1 MNTVIIN
8 DNISFHYIPMKKL
21 KTSTIG
27 IYIHR
32 PLTKETASMN
42 ALLPMVLKRGC
53 SLCPDSEAL
62 EKFCQE
68 LYGAGASC
76 GILKRGED
84 QIINF
89 SFEAISD
96 KYAIDKEPIFSKL
109 TELAMSMLFEPV
121 AENNAFSEKI
131 LEQEKKNL
139 CERIES
145 IKNDKRSYASIRC
158 VEEMC
163 KGDAFAVSRYG
174 TAEDVNKIKSDDL
187 YEYYKK
193 IITSSVIDFY
203 VCGDV
208 DTDNIVSTI
217 KKYISDKE
225 FVKGDIKRTE
235 ILSPLDNINDVEE
248 SLDVNQG
255 KLSLGFTTSTEP
267 VGDEYYA
274 LMVANSIFGSGAHSK
289 LFNNVREKLS
299 LAYYA
304 SSSMERSKGLIIV
317 NAGIEFSKY
326 KEAYDEILVQLDD
339 VKKGKISELEYNS
352 SINAIINSL
361 KSCFDD
367 QYAMQSFYLSEKI
380 YNTGLS
386 LEEIIEK
393 IKSVTV
399 DDAVKAAQN
408 IKLNTVYFLKGAEP
422 NA

>member
-32 PLTKETASMN
+32 PLTKETASLN
-42 ALLPMVLKRGC
+42 ALLPKVLKRGC
-53 SLCPDSEAL
+53 SLCPDSESL

-76 GILKRGED
+76 GVLKRGED
-84 QIINF
+84 HIV
-89 SFEAISD
+89 SLCFEAISD
-96 KYAIDKEPIFSKL
+96 KYAIDKEPVFSKL

-121 AENNAFSEKI
+121 TENGVFPEKTV
-131 LEQEKKNL
+131 EQEKKNL
-139 CERIES
+139 CEKIES
-145 IKNDKRSYASIRC
+145 IKNDKRAYANSRC
-158 VEEMC
+158 IEEMC
-163 KGDAFAVSRYG
+163 KGDSFAVKRYG
-174 TAEDVNKIKSDDL
+174 TVEDVNKINSVDL
-187 YEYYKK
+187 YNHYKS
-193 IITSSVIDFY
+193 IITSSAIDFY

-208 DTDNIVSTI
+208 DTDNIINTI
-217 KKYISDKE
+217 KKYTDGIE
-225 FVKGDIKRTE
+225 FVKGDIKLTD
-235 ILSPLDNINDVEE
+235 ILAPSDSVNNVEE

-255 KLSLGFTTSTEP
+255 KLSLGFTTSTKP

-304 SSSMERSKGLIIV
+304 SSSMDRSKGIIVV

-326 KEAYDEILVQLDD
+326 KEAYDEILVQLED
-339 VKKGKISELEYNS
+339 VKQGKISELEYDS
-352 SINAIINSL
+352 SINAIINSI
-361 KSCFDD
+361 KSHFDD

-393 IKSVTV
+393 IKSVSV

-408 IKLNTVYFLKGAEP
+408 IKLNTVYFLKGAEK